1 MAVFR
6 EFRDTGTASLFSVTS
21 IHFPD
26 PYSNMTHVAVNFTVQ
41 FHGIGY
47 KMIEPLETSLASR
60 GMLGSMPV
68 TFVDMVSID
77 GNYVTIIVLIAI
89 MILHLLCF

>member
-6 EFRDTGTASLFSVTS
+6 EFRDIGTASLFSVTS

-41 FHGIGY
+41 FHGTGY
-47 KMIEPLETSLASR
+47 KIIEPLETSLASR

-77 GNYVTIIVLIAI
+77 GNYVTMIILIAI